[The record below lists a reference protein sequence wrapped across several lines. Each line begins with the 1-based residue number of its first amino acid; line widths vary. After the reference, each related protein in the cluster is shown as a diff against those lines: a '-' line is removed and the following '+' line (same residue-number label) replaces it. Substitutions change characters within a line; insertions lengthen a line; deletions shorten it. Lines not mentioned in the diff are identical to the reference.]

1 MSGRV
6 CLITGAGQGIG
17 EALARHFA
25 ERGDRVVVADRNA
38 ETGNRIATEI
48 REAGG
53 EGMFAPVEITDAKSV
68 GGMVEQAEQAFGPVE
83 VLINNARRT
92 ETQQFPIEEISD
104 EEWSSTVQTN
114 LTGAF
119 YCVRAVVPGMK
130 RAGWGR
136 IINMSS
142 STVLQPP
149 GQRHYAHYITSKAGL
164 IGMTRALSRELG
176 LYGITVNALL
186 PGSVDTGVRREGF
199 SSAGQGANSVQS
211 IPRREV
217 PADLVGAAYFFAS
230 DESSFI
236 TGQSLPVDG
245 GYAFS

>member
-1 MSGRV
+1 M
-6 CLITGAGQGIG
+6 ITGAGQGIG
-17 EALARHFA
+17 EALARYFA
-25 ERGDRVVVADRNA
+25 ERGDRVVVADRNP
-38 ETGNRIATEI
+38 ETGNRIAAEI

-53 EGMFAPVEITDAKSV
+53 EGTFVLVELADAKSV
-68 GGMVEQAEQAFGPVE
+68 AGMIEQAEQVFGPVE

-92 ETQQFPIEEISD
+92 ETQQFLIEEMSN
-104 EEWSSTVQTN
+104 EEWDSTLQTN

-119 YCVRAVVPGMK
+119 YCIRAVVPGMK

-149 GQRHYAHYITSKAGL
+149 GQRHYVHYITTKAGL
-164 IGMTRALSRELG
+164 VGMTRALSRELG
-176 LYGITVNALL
+176 PYGITVNALL
-186 PGSVDTGVRREGF
+186 PGSVDTGIERAGF
-199 SSAGQGANSVQS
+199 SSAGRGANSAQS